1 MNQKLQKFHQHTFCK
16 HSVKVLPGILK
27 FIFLK
32 MTQKALASF
41 RPKGN
46 SIAATSL

>member
-27 FIFLK
+27 VIFSQNDTK
-32 MTQKALASF
+32 
-41 RPKGN
+41 
-46 SIAATSL
+46 SISKF

>member
-27 FIFLK
+27 FIFS
-32 MTQKALASF
+32 QKALASF